1 MPTASCIEPYLYWW
15 VVPPF
20 DASLSKVRNGSRGPR
35 EEGLEALR
43 VLLTSKDGEF
53 VGARGGL

>member
-1 MPTASCIEPYLYWW
+1 MSTVTCLEPYLYWW

-20 DASLSKVRNGSRGPR
+20 DASLSKVRNGFRGPR

-53 VGARGGL
+53 DGAGGGL

>member
-1 MPTASCIEPYLYWW
+1 MYWW

-20 DASLSKVRNGSRGPR
+20 DASLSKVRNGFRGPR

-43 VLLTSKDGEF
+43 VLLTSKNDEFDGA
-53 VGARGGL
+53 GGGL

>member
-1 MPTASCIEPYLYWW
+1 M
-15 VVPPF
+15 
-20 DASLSKVRNGSRGPR
+20 DASVSKVRNGFRRPR

-53 VGARGGL
+53 DGAGGGL

>member
-1 MPTASCIEPYLYWW
+1 MSTVTCLEHYLYWW
-15 VVPPF
+15 VVLSF
-20 DASLSKVRNGSRGPR
+20 DPSLSKVRNGFRGPQ

-53 VGARGGL
+53 VGAGGGL

>member
-1 MPTASCIEPYLYWW
+1 MSTGTGLEPYLYWW

-20 DASLSKVRNGSRGPR
+20 DASLSRVRNGFRGPR
-35 EEGLEALR
+35 GEGLEALR

-53 VGARGGL
+53 DGAGGGL